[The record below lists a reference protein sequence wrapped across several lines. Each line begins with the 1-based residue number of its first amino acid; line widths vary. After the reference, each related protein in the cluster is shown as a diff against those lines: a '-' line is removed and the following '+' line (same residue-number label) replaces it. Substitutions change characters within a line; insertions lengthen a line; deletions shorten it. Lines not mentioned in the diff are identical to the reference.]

1 MTSAVLGDAV
11 EDSDRD
17 RRRACG
23 SLGPAAKTLLGL
35 DGHNALDGRRIVV
48 KVRPVACTDLDHM
61 ALETVEELTT
71 VLVLA
76 PTPRRGCDESLS
88 QASEV
93 WVVRLLLGHRLFPSY

>member
-1 MTSAVLGDAV
+1 
-11 EDSDRD
+11 
-17 RRRACG
+17 
-23 SLGPAAKTLLGL
+23 
-35 DGHNALDGRRIVV
+35 
-48 KVRPVACTDLDHM
+48 M

-88 QASEV
+88 QASEE